1 VAGVKQ
7 EFRDEMQ
14 TARLCWSLTK
24 TPKGASPAVD
34 FLGEGSHLPARV
46 AGLSPR
52 GKENRKMSVARLVR
66 APQAY

>member
-34 FLGEGSHLPARV
+34 FLGEGSHLPGSRS
-46 AGLSPR
+46 GPLTE
-52 GKENRKMSVARLVR
+52 G
-66 APQAY
+66 